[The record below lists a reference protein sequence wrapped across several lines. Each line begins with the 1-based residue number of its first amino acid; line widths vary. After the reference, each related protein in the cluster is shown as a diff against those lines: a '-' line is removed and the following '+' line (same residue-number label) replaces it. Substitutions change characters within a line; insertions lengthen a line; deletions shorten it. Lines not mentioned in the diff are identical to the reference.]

1 MYFYC
6 YSWYN
11 FRKVRFE
18 IQNFG
23 KRNFKKMT
31 KSYFAENLRNLRKY
45 KKITLEDLS
54 SAINVS
60 KSAISDYENEK
71 FSPTIFICRKI
82 ADFFNVSI
90 ENMEY
95 SEILDFS
102 DKNDVKIKSSESM
115 PKMLAETIE
124 YAEVLEKQKAELQL
138 EIRLYKQKT
147 ESLQLQLKL
156 HDQLKNSKLSEIELL
171 RNQII
176 LLEEKIKLIQKD

>member
-1 MYFYC
+1 ML
-6 YSWYN
+6 
-11 FRKVRFE
+11 
-18 IQNFG
+18 
-23 KRNFKKMT
+23 

-82 ADFFNVSI
+82 ADFFEVSI

-102 DKNDVKIKSSESM
+102 EISEIKLKAIDSM
-115 PKMLAETIE
+115 PRQLSEALE
-124 YAEVLEKQKAELQL
+124 YSEVLEKQKNELLL
-138 EIRLYKQKT
+138 EIKLLKQKV

-156 HDQLKNSKLSEIELL
+156 HDQLKTSKLSEIELL
-171 RNQII
+171 RNQIQ
-176 LLEEKIKLIQKD
+176 LLEDKISLIQKD

>member
-1 MYFYC
+1 ML
-6 YSWYN
+6 
-11 FRKVRFE
+11 
-18 IQNFG
+18 
-23 KRNFKKMT
+23 

-82 ADFFNVSI
+82 ADFFEVSI

-102 DKNDVKIKSSESM
+102 DKNNVKVKTLEAL
-115 PKMLAETIE
+115 PKQMAEIME
-124 YAEVLEKQKAELQL
+124 YNEVLEKQKNELQL
-138 EIRLYKQKT
+138 EQKLLKQKI

-156 HDQLKNSKLSEIELL
+156 HDQLKTSKLSEIELL
-171 RNQII
+171 RNQIQ